1 MESNS
6 KKRALTQYGW
16 TFMGSL
22 LFAAGV
28 NLIIMPMKLY
38 NGGFMGVAQLL
49 RTFVVSV
56 LHVNAGQIDLAGIIF
71 YIINIPLFFLAWKG
85 IGKSFCFRTVI
96 TATLESLFL
105 TIIPIPTTPIINDM
119 LTSCIIGGLISGAG
133 TGMILRG
140 GSSGGGQ
147 DIVGILCAKK
157 YPGFSVGKI
166 ELS

>member
-28 NLIIMPMKLY
+28 NLIIMPMNLY

-71 YIINIPLFFLAWKG
+71 YIINIPLFSLHG
-85 IGKSFCFRTVI
+85 RESGKAF
-96 TATLESLFL
+96 A
-105 TIIPIPTTPIINDM
+105 
-119 LTSCIIGGLISGAG
+119 
-133 TGMILRG
+133 
-140 GSSGGGQ
+140 
-147 DIVGILCAKK
+147 
-157 YPGFSVGKI
+157 SV
-166 ELS
+166 L